1 MAVKAAAFSIAD
13 ALIGFQRRLF
23 SAGGQLN
30 GFVRRHFRRMEQV
43 KIRGLKGQQLFIR
56 HARARVRRGVAGNI
70 QRRLHRA
77 GDSLRAK
84 IGRRRAA
91 FTVLVINGDAQG
103 AIAIEFYVL
112 HFAVAGTNADTGS
125 FADGDFRAVGFA
137 CRQFQRRG
145 HGLFQR
151 LTLLCNL
158 RDDFHR

>member
-1 MAVKAAAFSIAD
+1 
-13 ALIGFQRRLF
+13 
-23 SAGGQLN
+23 
-30 GFVRRHFRRMEQV
+30 MEQV
-43 KIRGLKGQQLFIR
+43 KIRGFKSQQFFIR
-56 HARARVRRGVAGNI
+56 HARARVRRGIAGDI

-77 GDSLRAK
+77 GNSLRAE

-91 FTVLVINGDAQG
+91 FAILVINGDAEST
-103 AIAIEFYVL
+103 IAVEFYVL
-112 HFAVAGTNADTGS
+112 HFAVAGAHADTGS
-125 FADGDFRAVGFA
+125 FTDGDFRAVGFA